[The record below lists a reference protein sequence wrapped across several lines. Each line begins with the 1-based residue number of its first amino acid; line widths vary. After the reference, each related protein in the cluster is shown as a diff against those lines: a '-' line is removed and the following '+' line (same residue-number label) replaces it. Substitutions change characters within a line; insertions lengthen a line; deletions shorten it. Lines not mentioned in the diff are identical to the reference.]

1 MADRQQIMNDLI
13 SKFNTVIMGM
23 INHITDYYGDS
34 NMIKMKII
42 LENIINTAHD
52 QPMTYFLMNVYMN
65 DKYRSNILK
74 QNDDFFL
81 NENYDTLTEND
92 NSKITQL
99 FQFKDLWKQI
109 DIDTKNFIKKSMIA
123 LVKISQKY
131 ILIL

>member
-23 INHITDYYGDS
+23 INHVTDYYGDS
-34 NMIKMKII
+34 NMLKMRLI

-52 QPMTYFLMNVYMN
+52 EAISYFLINIYMN

-81 NENYDTLTEND
+81 NENYDTMTEN
-92 NSKITQL
+92 NKEKIAQI
-99 FQFKDLWKQI
+99 FQFKDLWTQI
-109 DIDTKNFIKKSMIA
+109 DLDTKNFIKKSMIA

-131 ILIL
+131 ILML